1 MTKLLPTAAR
11 TLALV
16 SIALFAVPA
25 AAELPEGVQK
35 MIDAAI
41 ATGDAEKVA
50 TVLELARTTNP
61 DEAETLDAIEA
72 EWKAAQEVAAAEAA
86 EAKEQAIRQA
96 GIFELWSGEGEIGA
110 FQSTGNSDTVG
121 VAAGLKLKRQGIDW
135 SHRFTARVDYQRQ
148 NGETSREQF
157 LAAYEPRWQ
166 FDENLFV
173 YGLAQFERDQ
183 LQGFDA
189 RYALSGGLGYKI
201 VDREGLSLSVK
212 AGPAW
217 RVTEFSD
224 GTSNSRIAG
233 LFGADFDWEIF
244 NGLTFTQDANAVAET
259 GGEVQVLIDSS
270 NTSINLVSGLD
281 FAISDNLRSRLSYA
295 VEYDSNPPAGAV
307 STDTLTRFTV
317 IYGF

>member
-1 MTKLLPTAAR
+1 MRIRTYRYLLAPALLAA
-11 TLALV
+11 
-16 SIALFAVPA
+16 AVPA
-25 AAELPEGVQK
+25 AAELPEGVQA

-41 ATGDAEKVA
+41 ATGDAQKVA

-61 DEAETLDAIEA
+61 EEAETLDAIEA
-72 EWKAAQEVAAAEAA
+72 EWKAAQQVAAAEAA
-86 EAKEQAIRQA
+86 AAKEQEIREA
-96 GIFELWSGEGEIGA
+96 GILDLWSGEGEVGA
-110 FQSTGNSDTVG
+110 FQSSGNTDSVG
-121 VAAGLKLKRQGIDW
+121 IAAGLKLKREGIDW
-135 SHRFTARVDYQRQ
+135 SHRLTARVDYQRQ
-148 NGETSREQF
+148 NGVTSREQF

-166 FDENLFV
+166 FNESMFV
-173 YGLAQFERDQ
+173 YGLAQFERDE

-189 RYALSGGLGYKI
+189 RYALSGGLGYKL
-201 VDREGLSLSVK
+201 VDNEGLKLSIK

-244 NGLTFTQDANAVAET
+244 KGLTFTQDANAVAEG
-259 GGEVQVLIDSS
+259 GGEVQVLVDGS

-281 FAISDNLRSRLSYA
+281 FKISDSLRSRLSYA
-295 VEYDSNPPAGAV
+295 VDYDSNPPAGAV

>member
-1 MTKLLPTAAR
+1 MATKSLLFLVPA
-11 TLALV
+11 LAL
-16 SIALFAVPA
+16 SCAVPA
-25 AAELPEGVQK
+25 AAELPEGVQD

-41 ATGDAEKVA
+41 ATGDPAKVA
-50 TVLELARTTNP
+50 TVLELARATNL

-72 EWKAAQEVAAAEAA
+72 DWSAAQTAASTEAAA
-86 EAKEQAIRQA
+86 AKEDAIREA

-110 FQSTGNSDTVG
+110 FQSSGNTDSVG
-121 VAAGLKLKRQGIDW
+121 VAAGIKLKREGIDW
-135 SHRFTARVDYQRQ
+135 IHLIRGRVDYQRQ

-166 FDENLFV
+166 FGENLFV
-173 YGLAQFERDQ
+173 YGLAQFERDE

-189 RYALSGGLGYKI
+189 RYSVSGGLGYK
-201 VDREGLSLSVK
+201 VFDREGLKLSVK
-212 AGPAW
+212 AGPAY
-217 RVTEFSD
+217 RITEFAD
-224 GTSNSRIAG
+224 GTSASRVAG

-244 NGLTFTQDANAVAET
+244 DGMTFTQDANALAET
-259 GGEVQVLIDSS
+259 GGEVQIIVDGS
-270 NTSINLVSGLD
+270 NTSLNLVSGLD
-281 FAISDNLRSRLSYA
+281 FAISEKLKSRLSYA

>member
-1 MTKLLPTAAR
+1 MTIRPIRLLVPA
-11 TLALV
+11 LALTC
-16 SIALFAVPA
+16 AVPA
-25 AAELPEGVQK
+25 AAELPEGIQD

-41 ATGDAEKVA
+41 ATGDPTKVA
-50 TVLELARTTNP
+50 TVLELARATNP
-61 DEAETLDAIEA
+61 DEVETLDAIEA
-72 EWKAAQEVAAAEAA
+72 EWTAAQTAAAAEAA
-86 EAKEQAIRQA
+86 AAKEQTIREA

-110 FQSTGNSDTVG
+110 FQSSGNTDSVG
-121 VAAGLKLKRQGIDW
+121 VAAGIKLKREGIDW
-135 SHRFTARVDYQRQ
+135 THLIRGRVDYQRQ

-173 YGLAQFERDQ
+173 YGLAQFERDE

-189 RYALSGGLGYKI
+189 RYSVSGGLGYK
-201 VDREGLSLSVK
+201 VFDREGLKLSVK
-212 AGPAW
+212 AGPAY
-217 RVTEFSD
+217 RITEFAD
-224 GTSNSRIAG
+224 GTSASRVAG

-244 NGLTFTQDANAVAET
+244 DGLTFTQDANALAET
-259 GGEVQVLIDSS
+259 GGEVQIIVDGS
-270 NTSINLVSGLD
+270 NTSLNLVSGLD
-281 FAISDNLRSRLSYA
+281 FAISEKLKSRLSYA

>member
-1 MTKLLPTAAR
+1 MRIRTYRYLLAPALLAA
-11 TLALV
+11 
-16 SIALFAVPA
+16 AVPA
-25 AAELPEGVQK
+25 AAELPEGVQA

-41 ATGDAEKVA
+41 ATGDAQKVA

-61 DEAETLDAIEA
+61 EEAETLDAIEA
-72 EWKAAQEVAAAEAA
+72 EWKAAQQVAAAEAA
-86 EAKEQAIRQA
+86 AAKEQEIREA
-96 GIFELWSGEGEIGA
+96 GILELWSGEGEVGA
-110 FQSTGNSDTVG
+110 FQSSGNTDSVG
-121 VAAGLKLKRQGIDW
+121 IAAGLKLKREGIDW
-135 SHRFTARVDYQRQ
+135 SHRLRARVDYQRQ
-148 NGETSREQF
+148 NGVTSREQF

-166 FDENLFV
+166 FNENMFV
-173 YGLAQFERDQ
+173 YGLAQFERDE

-189 RYALSGGLGYKI
+189 RYALSGGLGYKL
-201 VDREGLSLSVK
+201 VDNEGLKLSIK

-244 NGLTFTQDANAVAET
+244 KGLNFTQDANAVAEG
-259 GGEVQVLIDSS
+259 GGEVQVLVDGS

-281 FAISDNLRSRLSYA
+281 FKISDSLRSRLSYA
-295 VEYDSNPPAGAV
+295 VDYDSNPPAGAV

>member
-1 MTKLLPTAAR
+1 MTKKLSHATRILAFASLSLIAA
-11 TLALV
+11 
-16 SIALFAVPA
+16 PA
-25 AAELPEGVQK
+25 AAELPEGVQD

-41 ATGDAEKVA
+41 ATGDAQKVA
-50 TVLELARTTNP
+50 TVIELARTTNP

-86 EAKEQAIRQA
+86 AAKEQTIRQA
-96 GIFELWSGEGEIGA
+96 GLFELWSGEGEIGA
-110 FQSTGNSDTVG
+110 FQSTGNTDSVG
-121 VAAGLKLKRQGIDW
+121 VAAGLKLKREGVDW
-135 SHRFTARVDYQRQ
+135 THLVRARVDYQRQ

-189 RYALSGGLGYKI
+189 RYSVSGGLGYK
-201 VDREGLSLSVK
+201 VFDRENLKLSVK
-212 AGPAW
+212 AGPAY
-217 RVTEFSD
+217 RVTEFAD
-224 GTSNSRIAG
+224 GTSASRIAG
-233 LFGADFDWEIF
+233 LFGADFDWTIID
-244 NGLTFTQDANAVAET
+244 GVTFTQDANALAES
-259 GGEVQVLIDSS
+259 GGEVQIIVDGS
-270 NTSINLVSGLD
+270 NTSLNLVSGLN
-281 FAISDNLRSRLSYA
+281 FAISEKLKSRLSYA

>member
-1 MTKLLPTAAR
+1 MRIRTYRYLLAPAMLAA
-11 TLALV
+11 
-16 SIALFAVPA
+16 AVPA
-25 AAELPEGVQK
+25 AAELPEGVQA

-41 ATGDAEKVA
+41 ATGDAQKVA

-61 DEAETLDAIEA
+61 EEAETLDAIEA
-72 EWKAAQEVAAAEAA
+72 EWKSAQQVAAAEAA
-86 EAKEQAIRQA
+86 AAKEHAIREA
-96 GIFELWSGEGEIGA
+96 GILELWSGEGEVGA
-110 FQSTGNSDTVG
+110 FQSSGNTDSVG
-121 VAAGLKLKRQGIDW
+121 IAAGLKLKREGIDW
-135 SHRFTARVDYQRQ
+135 SHRLTARVDYQRQ
-148 NGETSREQF
+148 NGVTSREQF

-166 FDENLFV
+166 FNENMFV
-173 YGLAQFERDQ
+173 YGLAQFERDE

-189 RYALSGGLGYKI
+189 RYALSGGLGYKL
-201 VDREGLSLSVK
+201 VDNEGLKLSIK

-244 NGLTFTQDANAVAET
+244 KGLTFTQDANAVAEG
-259 GGEVQVLIDSS
+259 GGEVQVLVDGS

-281 FAISDNLRSRLSYA
+281 FKISDSLRSRLSYA
-295 VEYDSNPPAGAV
+295 VDYDSNPPAGAV

>member
-1 MTKLLPTAAR
+1 MRIRTYRYLLAPAMLAA
-11 TLALV
+11 
-16 SIALFAVPA
+16 AVPA
-25 AAELPEGVQK
+25 AAELPEGVQA

-41 ATGDAEKVA
+41 ATGDAQKVA

-61 DEAETLDAIEA
+61 EEAETLDAIEA
-72 EWKAAQEVAAAEAA
+72 EWKSAQQVAAAEAA
-86 EAKEQAIRQA
+86 AAKEQAIREA
-96 GIFELWSGEGEIGA
+96 GILELWSGEGEVGA
-110 FQSTGNSDTVG
+110 FQSSGNTDSVG
-121 VAAGLKLKRQGIDW
+121 IAAGLKLKREGIDW
-135 SHRFTARVDYQRQ
+135 SHRLTARVDYQRQ
-148 NGETSREQF
+148 NGVTSREQF

-166 FDENLFV
+166 FNENMFV
-173 YGLAQFERDQ
+173 YGLAQFERDE

-189 RYALSGGLGYKI
+189 RYALSGGLGYKL
-201 VDREGLSLSVK
+201 VDNEGLKLSIK

-244 NGLTFTQDANAVAET
+244 KGLTFTQDANAVAEG
-259 GGEVQVLIDSS
+259 GGEVQVLVDGS

-281 FAISDNLRSRLSYA
+281 FKISDSLRSRLSYA
-295 VEYDSNPPAGAV
+295 VDYDSNPPAGAV